1 MTHFDNRDKL
11 VAKRHSERA
20 RSGFTLVETLMALM
34 IMVILTGLVA
44 MGIPVAFD
52 TYTKSVNASNA
63 KVLLS
68 TTTTVLRDE
77 FSMAQKQALVTES
90 GKEKLY
96 YMDRDGYWAS
106 LEIGTNT
113 KNSKLP
119 TITKQLYY
127 GNISKDPDTG
137 KLKSELNT
145 LGGPQKLIPD
155 SALTDALGIRLSGVS
170 YNNGVFTINDLE
182 VVALDRNG
190 SESPYATTGS
200 NAGDDFKIRAVMLRE
215 G

>member
-77 FSMAQKQALVTES
+77 FSMAQKQATV
-90 GKEKLY
+90 GGKLY

-127 GNISKDPDTG
+127 GNISKDPDT
-137 KLKSELNT
+137 ELVE
-145 LGGPQKLIPD
+145 LGDPQKLIPD